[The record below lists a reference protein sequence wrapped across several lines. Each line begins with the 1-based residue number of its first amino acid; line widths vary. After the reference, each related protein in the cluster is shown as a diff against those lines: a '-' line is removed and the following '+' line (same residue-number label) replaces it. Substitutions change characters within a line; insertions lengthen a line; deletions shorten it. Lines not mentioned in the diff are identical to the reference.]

1 MSSTLL
7 LPLIFLLAAASVGA
21 LLLVAF
27 YPQIAAGSAFRRRVE
42 LVAAVGRPMAPQSH
56 GFVGSR
62 RKRSVEATLREADE
76 KQISKAK
83 KRTRQTLTVR
93 IRQANL
99 NWSRKTYWLV
109 SAGTGIGAFLLTLLV
124 FDTIPAGRI
133 GIVAGLLLPHL
144 FLKFRRKRRLKQF
157 SAEFPNAID
166 IIVRGIQAGLPLV
179 DCLKVVATESQ
190 EPVKSEFQAV
200 VEDQAL
206 GMPLDEAVQRL
217 PERIP
222 LPEANFFAIVIA
234 IQSRT
239 GGTLSE
245 ALGNLSNVLRERKKM
260 RDKVQAMSGE
270 AKASAVITGALPIV
284 VGGLMYLTSPNYISL
299 LFTTDI
305 GKVVLAACALS
316 MLAGTLVMR
325 KMINF
330 EM

>member
-1 MSSTLL
+1 M
-7 LPLIFLLAAASVGA
+7 
-21 LLLVAF
+21 
-27 YPQIAAGSAFRRRVE
+27 
-42 LVAAVGRPMAPQSH
+42 
-56 GFVGSR
+56 
-62 RKRSVEATLREADE
+62 
-76 KQISKAK
+76 
-83 KRTRQTLTVR
+83 
-93 IRQANL
+93 
-99 NWSRKTYWLV
+99 
-109 SAGTGIGAFLLTLLV
+109 

-190 EPVKSEFQAV
+190 EPVKSEFQAM

-217 PERIP
+217 PERVP

-260 RDKVQAMSGE
+260 REKVQAVSGE
-270 AKASAVITGALPIV
+270 AKASAVITGALPVV
-284 VGGLMYLTSPNYISL
+284 VGGLLYLTSPNYISL